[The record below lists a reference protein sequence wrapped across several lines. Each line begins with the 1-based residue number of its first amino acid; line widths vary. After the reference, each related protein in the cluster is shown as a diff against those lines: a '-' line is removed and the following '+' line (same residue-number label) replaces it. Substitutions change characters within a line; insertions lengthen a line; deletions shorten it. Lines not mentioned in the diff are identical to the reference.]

1 MTPIVL
7 IMQSI
12 INQGK
17 ILFLNSS
24 VKNTPL
30 PGGKIA
36 KSRKGL
42 KSMYQDEPIKFSI
55 SISSLTPHALWV
67 PRML

>member
-1 MTPIVL
+1 MPPIVL

-12 INQGK
+12 INQAK

-24 VKNTPL
+24 VKDP
-30 PGGKIA
+30 PPRWKIA
-36 KSRKGL
+36 KSGKGL
-42 KSMYQDEPIKFSI
+42 KSMYQDKPIKFSI
-55 SISSLTPHALWV
+55 SRSSLTPHALWV